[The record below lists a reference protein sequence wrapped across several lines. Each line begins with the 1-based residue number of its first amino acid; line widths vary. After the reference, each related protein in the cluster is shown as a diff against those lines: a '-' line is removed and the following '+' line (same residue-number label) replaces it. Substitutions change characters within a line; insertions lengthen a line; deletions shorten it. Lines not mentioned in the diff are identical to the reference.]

1 MLILVNIFVCSI
13 LKDPSN
19 DKFKVLKRTNK
30 VIAAKLMSLKP
41 QEKVLELIGHLGY
54 TEIDA
59 DLSSFVGENYK
70 GLMSGNKLIEI
81 TIEDIKMLSMS
92 EYDRNKILTIRKEKA
107 EFYAKK
113 AEEDKRKRELL
124 EIAEK
129 RKADKQGEVHTEA
142 AKGTTLNFGAHLVK
156 FEPPKNQGG

>member
-1 MLILVNIFVCSI
+1 

-41 QEKVLELIGHLGY
+41 QEKVLELISQLGY
-54 TEIDA
+54 TVIDA

-113 AEEDKRKRELL
+113 
-124 EIAEK
+124 
-129 RKADKQGEVHTEA
+129 T
-142 AKGTTLNFGAHLVK
+142 
-156 FEPPKNQGG
+156 